1 MVDSFFWKGKGK
13 SHNSSHLP
21 WYLIILPRC
30 WLWLRYVYC
39 PPNHAAGVLRIS
51 PPTKQVELIGIGRS
65 VVTNGVS
72 CLFHWDEN
80 MKDIYIKW
88 LVLSDEH
95 KLQRMVIF
103 PTNYYMTSKWGMG
116 LGYQPVKNTWE
127 GHLKHNLGGGF
138 KDFLFSPL
146 FGQDFQVD

>member
-1 MVDSFFWKGKGK
+1 
-13 SHNSSHLP
+13 
-21 WYLIILPRC
+21 
-30 WLWLRYVYC
+30 
-39 PPNHAAGVLRIS
+39 
-51 PPTKQVELIGIGRS
+51 
-65 VVTNGVS
+65 
-72 CLFHWDEN
+72 

-146 FGQDFQVD
+146 FGQDFQVESKLTNISQVPWNHQPDNVFF